1 MSVAMVG
8 IRPEEWDQL
17 ELPDGYRA
25 EIIAGE
31 LVVSASPFAWHG
43 AVQAALSE
51 LFRRAV
57 PRGMVVMTDVEW
69 RFPERGLL
77 AGAPRPDLLVAAID
91 GLEFDQHLTAPP
103 LLAVE
108 ILSGSDFHLLERSGR
123 PRIVAKREDYW
134 RHGLLHYLEVS
145 MVDGEILAE
154 RYEPGADSLQR
165 VATATGEEQLV
176 AERPFPYRIVPA
188 ALLPRG

>member
-1 MSVAMVG
+1 MAMVG

-91 GLEFDQHLTAPP
+91 GLEFDRHLTAPP

-123 PRIVAKREDYW
+123 PRIVAKREDYC
-134 RHGLLHYLEVS
+134 RYGLLHYLEVS
-145 MVDGEILAE
+145 MADGEILAE
-154 RYEPGADSLQR
+154 RYERGADSLQR
-165 VATATGEEQLV
+165 VGTATGEEQLV
-176 AERPFPYRIVPA
+176 AEKPFPYRIVPA